1 MMYGEDEVASR
12 FGSWNMQNIQF
23 STQSN
28 LPYWTYL
35 ISVYDYFKK
44 WYNITITE
52 RNLPVVNVVN
62 RQNPRYLPAQV
73 CHVLPGQPSR
83 SKLSSGQTQKMI
95 RFAVRKPVE
104 NAN

>member
-1 MMYGEDEVASR
+1 MLKE
-12 FGSWNMQNIQF
+12 
-23 STQSN
+23 
-28 LPYWTYL
+28 
-35 ISVYDYFKK
+35 
-44 WYNITITE
+44 YNITITDTA
-52 RNLPVVNVVN
+52 LPVVNVGN

-104 NAN
+104 NANSIVSSGVQLLGFDPTNSTLVCLHLSPTRAIS